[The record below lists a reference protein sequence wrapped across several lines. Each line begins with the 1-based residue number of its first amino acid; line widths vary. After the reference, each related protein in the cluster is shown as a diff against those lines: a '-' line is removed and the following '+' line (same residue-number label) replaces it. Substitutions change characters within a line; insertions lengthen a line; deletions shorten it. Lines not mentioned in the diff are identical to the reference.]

1 MAASKNY
8 IDLLNKL
15 AQQRGN
21 PKYAELA
28 AYMDQRL
35 RDCGLSIFDFV
46 PCEGVRWDHADLLP
60 TLWELKEEGFF
71 DGN

>member
-15 AQQRGN
+15 SVQRSN

-28 AYMDQRL
+28 EYMDQRL
-35 RDCGLSIFDFV
+35 RDCGLSIYDFV
-46 PCEGVRWDHADLLP
+46 PCEGVRWDHEHLLT
-60 TLWELKEEGFF
+60 TLIALKEEGFF